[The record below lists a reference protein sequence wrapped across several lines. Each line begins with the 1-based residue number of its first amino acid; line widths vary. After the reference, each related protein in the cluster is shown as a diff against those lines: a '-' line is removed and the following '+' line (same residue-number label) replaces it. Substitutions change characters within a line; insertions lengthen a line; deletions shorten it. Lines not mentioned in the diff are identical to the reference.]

1 MIWFEQVSEAVLPNN
16 YKEEADLAQLAKYI
30 DREYSYSEV
39 KARPS
44 DGQRHVTITATGL
57 ASSS

>member
-1 MIWFEQVSEAVLPNN
+1 VRLFSPIIIRKKQICN
-16 YKEEADLAQLAKYI
+16 KEAQLAKYI

-39 KARPS
+39 KARSS